1 MPPLAELW
9 QSLASSLAKGGPIM
23 WPLGLCGVLLWY
35 ALGYRLAV
43 LRRGDDRHVH
53 RLVEE
58 LSLQPGHKPRGFVD
72 SAVVVG
78 LGVRR
83 RFTGDIRRRLDE
95 ELFFLEDGLRRY
107 RPLVRMVVV
116 VAPLLGLLGTVTGMI
131 QMFDSLGT
139 QTFFSQNGGV
149 ANGIAE
155 ALLTTELG
163 LIIAVPGLVF
173 GRLLDR
179 RESQMREQIQ
189 QIKELLGARA

>member
-1 MPPLAELW
+1 MI
-9 QSLASSLAKGGPIM
+9 K
-23 WPLGLCGVLLWY
+23 
-35 ALGYRLAV
+35 ALIA
-43 LRRGDDRHVH
+43 
-53 RLVEE
+53 
-58 LSLQPGHKPRGFVD
+58 
-72 SAVVVG
+72 
-78 LGVRR
+78 
-83 RFTGDIRRRLDE
+83 IC
-95 ELFFLEDGLRRY
+95 
-107 RPLVRMVVV
+107 
-116 VAPLLGLLGTVTGMI
+116 PLLGLLGTVTGMI